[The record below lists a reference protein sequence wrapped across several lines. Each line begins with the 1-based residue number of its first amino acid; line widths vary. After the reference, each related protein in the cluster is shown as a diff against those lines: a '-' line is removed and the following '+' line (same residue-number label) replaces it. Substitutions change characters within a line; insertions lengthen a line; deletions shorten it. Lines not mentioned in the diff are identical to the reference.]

1 LARPRTPTKKRAERP
16 RKRASAQ
23 AASSKPRP
31 RKRRA
36 PEEARGEL
44 LDAAERL
51 LSERG
56 PDAIGL
62 RDVASAARVSHGL
75 ITHYF
80 KTYDGLVEAVFAR
93 RAQRVSRTLLTQL
106 EAAKLAPSASDLL
119 QSFLAIVREPIQL
132 RLVAWATLSGRAQQA
147 DFLPRRER
155 SLRAV
160 ADAIHA
166 AALREAERLDSVA
179 PSREDVDYA
188 LLLGLSATYAY
199 ALGKKPFLT
208 ALGRTPSADSDAQ
221 MQQRM
226 ARVLD
231 RLLTPAPRKA

>member
-1 LARPRTPTKKRAERP
+1 MARPRTPTKKRAAQP
-16 RKRASAQ
+16 RTRAPAQ
-23 AASSKPRP
+23 AATGKQRP

-36 PEEARGEL
+36 PEEARKEL

-93 RAQRVSRTLLTQL
+93 RAQRVARALRSQL
-106 EAAKLAPSASDLL
+106 EVAELAPSASDLL
-119 QSFLAIVREPIQL
+119 QAFLAIVREPIQL
-132 RLVAWATLSGRAQQA
+132 RLVAWATLSGRGQQA

-155 SLRAV
+155 SLRAI

-166 AALREAERLDSVA
+166 AALREAERHDSIA
-179 PSREDVDYA
+179 PSRDDVDYA

-199 ALGKKPFLT
+199 ALGRKPFLA

-221 MQQRM
+221 MQQRI
-226 ARVLD
+226 ARTLHM
-231 RLLTPAPRKA
+231 LLTPTPRKA